1 MAKKTIV
8 GLDIGCDSLKAVV
21 CNGGKVKKHVQVPM
35 PQNLIKEGRAVS
47 PEALGELIRTTLK
60 MNGVSCREA
69 AVVLPNDVVYLR
81 NVTMPRMTAEQ
92 LVYNLPFEF
101 RDYITDELKDYAFD
115 YAMITTADE
124 LLGKKAKKEGDAK
137 DDAPENEEVEASGSM
152 QLLAAA
158 VPLAVIEEYR
168 AALRKAGLKMV
179 KLAPTVSAFRELI
192 YRLPGGETTARED
205 CVLDLGSQSIRMYM
219 FKGGRHVVT
228 RVLEIGL
235 SALDQVIADA
245 LSIDVHLAH
254 TYLLTNH
261 EGCQNAE
268 FCRNT
273 YGNIAVELM
282 RALNF
287 YRFSN
292 PDSHLSDLWIC
303 GGGANI
309 PALREAISETMDLT
323 IHDASELVGDVED
336 AGAFAQAVG
345 ITMTGD

>member
-1 MAKKTIV
+1 MAKNQTVV
-8 GLDIGCDSLKAVV
+8 GLDIGCDSLKVAL
-21 CNGGKVKKHVQVPM
+21 CTGDKVKKCVQVPM

-47 PEALGELIRTTLK
+47 PEALGELIRATLK
-60 MNGVSCREA
+60 ENAIVCRDA

-115 YAMITTADE
+115 YAMISTPEE
-124 LLGKKAKKEGDAK
+124 LLGKKEAETSEENGEEEG
-137 DDAPENEEVEASGSM
+137 ASGSM
-152 QLLAAA
+152 QLLAVA

-168 AALRKAGLKMV
+168 LAVRKAGMKIV
-179 KLAPTVSAFRELI
+179 KLAPTVSAFHELI
-192 YRLPGGETTARED
+192 ARLPGDASEGRED
-205 CVLDLGSQSIRMYM
+205 CVLDLGCQSIRMYM
-219 FKGGRHVVT
+219 FKNGRHVVT

-235 SALDQVIADA
+235 STLDQVIAEA

-254 TYLLTNH
+254 TYLMTNH
-261 EGCQNAE
+261 ENCQNAE
-268 FCRNT
+268 YCRNT

-292 PDSHLSDLWIC
+292 PDSRLSDLWIC

-309 PALREAISETMDLT
+309 KPLRAAIDETLDLT
-323 IHDASELVGDVED
+323 VHDASEMLAGVED
-336 AGAFAQAVG
+336 AGTVAQSVG
-345 ITMTGD
+345 ITLTGD